1 MSLSVLTAPK
11 IVVYSDINP
20 DVIIESPFELVFNE
34 DAIKKS
40 IEAILTTAYGSRVF
54 RRQFGTRVMELL
66 YEPVDETTARNLER
80 LIVDMTSMW
89 ESRIAEVK
97 ATVIPDPK
105 NQQFYVDMRYSIPNL
120 GNKMVSYKF
129 NLAQ

>member
-1 MSLSVLTAPK
+1 MPLANLDVPK
-11 IVVYSDINP
+11 IVVYSDVNT

-40 IEAILTTAYGSRVF
+40 IEAILTTPYGSRVF
-54 RRQFGTRVMELL
+54 RRQFGTKVMELL
-66 YEPVDETTARNLER
+66 YEPVDDTTARSLEI
-80 LIVDMTSMW
+80 LIKDMVGMW
-89 ESRIAEVK
+89 ESRINEVK
-97 ATVIPDPK
+97 VTVIPDPK
-105 NQQFYVDMRYSIPNL
+105 NQQFYVDMRYLIPDL